1 MKIGLRYAEA
11 WCISFGELCDLIAIQ
26 QIKYEGA
33 KEKTHKKNETMQDM
47 LGIAG
52 IPLPPE

>member
-1 MKIGLRYAEA
+1 MKIGLCYKEA
-11 WCISFGELCDLIAIQ
+11 WGIPFGELCDLIAIH

-33 KEKTHKKNETMQDM
+33 KEKTHRKDMTMQDM

-52 IPLPPE
+52 IPLPPV